1 MGIMGMLETLDDLME
16 LVDLLTFTRDLLDRK
31 RKKKH
36 KKKKHKRKHKR
47 KHKKKHTKRHT
58 KRHRKRHNCFR
69 VTRHNMKHNLQKKHL
84 KHLKHLKKRHG
95 KKKEAKKSSGESS
108 DFLTLIRDLL
118 DHKRKHR
125 KHKKHKR
132 HDKKSCASSKTK
144 GSGSSGASSD
154 SKFDLQKFQELAL
167 KKHNEL
173 RALHKDTPPMV
184 LDKKLCDDCQAY
196 AHKLAFTKAH
206 GHSHVH
212 GVGENIWG
220 STGAKSAK
228 TDVGARAS
236 QSWYNE
242 IKNYNFHT
250 GKGNGSKS
258 YKNGATGHFTAVVWD
273 NSVKLGIGMAYNPKT
288 RKTYVVGRYLPPGNF
303 SGTSSHK
310 KHVHPLK

>member
-1 MGIMGMLETLDDLME
+1 MGIFQIDHRNIILNMQLEALDDLME

-31 RKKKH
+31 RKHKKH
-36 KKKKHKRKHKR
+36 KKK
-47 KHKKKHTKRHT
+47 
-58 KRHRKRHNCFR
+58 N
-69 VTRHNMKHNLQKKHL
+69 
-84 KHLKHLKKRHG
+84 KKRHG
-95 KKKEAKKSSGESS
+95 KKKRAKKSSSGSSSESESSGSESGGESS

-132 HDKKSCASSKTK
+132 HGKKSCGNSKKKRSGSS
-144 GSGSSGASSD
+144 SSESSGASGD
-154 SKFDLQKFQELAL
+154 SKFDLEKFQQLAL

-184 LDKKLCDDCQAY
+184 LDKKLCSDCQAW

-228 TDVGARAS
+228 TEIGAVAT

-242 IKNYNFHT
+242 SKNYNYRA
-250 GKGNGSKS
+250 GKANGSKK
-258 YKNGATGHFTAVVWD
+258 YKNGAIGHFTAVVWD
-273 NSVKLGIGMAYNPKT
+273 TSVKLGIGMAYNPKT
-288 RKTYVVGRYLPPGNF
+288 KKTYVVGRYLPPGNF

>member
-1 MGIMGMLETLDDLME
+1 MGE

-36 KKKKHKRKHKR
+36 KKKHKR

-95 KKKEAKKSSGESS
+95 KKKEAKKSSG
-108 DFLTLIRDLL
+108 
-118 DHKRKHR
+118 
-125 KHKKHKR
+125 
-132 HDKKSCASSKTK
+132 ASSKK
-144 GSGSSGASSD
+144 KSSGSSGASSD
-154 SKFDLQKFQELAL
+154 SKFDLQKFQQLAL

-310 KHVHPLK
+310 KH